1 MALKKVSISRK
12 RLQRRMFLRR
22 MRTLLLVGAGIL
34 SGAVSLFYLPQI
46 KIKKMAVEGAEVLNA
61 DQIKLEAE
69 AVLAGKYF
77 GLIPK
82 NTIFA
87 IPKNEI
93 KRKILAD
100 FSRIKKVSIKRD
112 WPLSLAISIVERQ
125 GKALWCVGETSCA
138 FLDEDGMIFEPSPV
152 FSGRVFA
159 KFLDER
165 GQKAGLGQE
174 MISPNEF
181 RKLLA
186 FKNFLEDEFGFK
198 TDKMILKDFGEYE
211 FFISGG
217 WRILMNETS
226 SQSEL
231 FDNFRIAFENELKE
245 KISSLDYL
253 DLRFGNKIFYKLR

>member
-12 RLQRRMFLRR
+12 RLRRKRFLRR
-22 MRTLLLVGAGIL
+22 ILAFLFLFAGI
-34 SGAVSLFYLPQI
+34 SVGVVALFYLPQV
-46 KIKKMAVEGAEVLNA
+46 KIRKVAVEGAEVLNK
-61 DQIKLEAE
+61 DKIRMEVE

-77 GLIPK
+77 DFFPK

-87 IPKNEI
+87 VPKNEI

-100 FSRIKKVSIKRD
+100 FSRVKEISVKRD
-112 WPLSLAISIVERQ
+112 LLLSLTILITERQ
-125 GKALWCVGETSCA
+125 GKALWCVGDTLCA
-138 FLDEDGMIFEPSPV
+138 FLDEDGMVFEPSPV

-174 MISPNEF
+174 MIFPDEF

-198 TDKMILKDFGEYE
+198 IDKMVLKDFGEYE
-211 FFISGG
+211 FFMSAS
-217 WRILMNETS
+217 WRILINES
-226 SQSEL
+226 ASQTNL
-231 FDNFRIAFENELKE
+231 FDNFRIAFENELKD
-245 KISSLDYL
+245 KFDKLDYL
-253 DLRFGNKIFYKLR
+253 DLRFGNKIFYKFR

>member
-12 RLQRRMFLRR
+12 RLRRKRFLRR
-22 MRTLLLVGAGIL
+22 TLAFLFLSAGI
-34 SGAVSLFYLPQI
+34 SAGIVALFYLPQV
-46 KIKKMAVEGAEVLNA
+46 KIRKVAVEGQEVLSA
-61 DQIKLEAE
+61 DKIKMEAE
-69 AVLAGKYF
+69 EVLAGKYL

-82 NTIFA
+82 NTIFL

-93 KRKILAD
+93 KRKILDD
-100 FSRIKKVSIKRD
+100 FSRVKKMSIKRD

-125 GKALWCVGETSCA
+125 GKALWCAGDTSCA

-165 GQKAGLGQE
+165 AQKSGLGQE

-186 FKNFLEDEFGFK
+186 FKNFLEDEFGFQ
-198 TDKMILKDFGEYE
+198 TDKMVLKDFGEYE
-211 FFISGG
+211 FFMSAG
-217 WRILMNETS
+217 WRILLNETE

-231 FDNFRIAFENELKE
+231 FENFRIAFENELKDKSE
-245 KISSLDYL
+245 NLDYL
-253 DLRFGNKIFYKLR
+253 DLRFGNKIFYKFR